1 MAEPKTKPTDAD
13 VRAFIE
19 AATPDKRRE
28 DGLVLDAIFQEV
40 TGAQPVLWGPTMIG
54 YGSYR
59 YISPANPRTRG
70 EWPKTGF
77 SPRKTALTLYGLK
90 DVAEGAELLPAGQV
104 HRGRRLHLRAAT
116 RRHRPRRAA
125 PAHRD
130 RLVTGRRPRTC
141 AQLTPHTEMDDLT
154 ARKLFDQFA
163 QEFERNGG
171 DETTAG

>member
-19 AATPDKRRE
+19 AAIPAKRRE
-28 DGLVLDAIFQEV
+28 DGLVLDAIFQEI

-90 DVAEGAELLPAGQV
+90 DVAEGAELLPRLGKYTEGV
-104 HRGRRLHLRAAT
+104 GCIYVRRLEDIDLDVLRRLIAIAWS
-116 RRHRPRRAA
+116 RGDDPE
-125 PAHRD
+125 PARS
-130 RLVTGRRPRTC
+130 
-141 AQLTPHTEMDDLT
+141 
-154 ARKLFDQFA
+154 
-163 QEFERNGG
+163 
-171 DETTAG
+171 

>member
-59 YISPANPRTRG
+59 YISPANPRTR
-70 EWPKTGF
+70 
-77 SPRKTALTLYGLK
+77 RNC
-90 DVAEGAELLPAGQV
+90 Q
-104 HRGRRLHLRAAT
+104 
-116 RRHRPRRAA
+116 
-125 PAHRD
+125 
-130 RLVTGRRPRTC
+130 
-141 AQLTPHTEMDDLT
+141 DLWI
-154 ARKLFDQFA
+154 
-163 QEFERNGG
+163 G
-171 DETTAG
+171 